1 MPLLIKCCH
10 FPLATKRKRNYVS
23 PLQVCPTF
31 RAFFSEKS
39 LSEEMRWWAK
49 VQYPFSTKWFTR
61 RKTKILN
68 CYYGIVGSIDLRDCF
83 FFPGYAL
90 KCYQCFSY
98 KSWDDCKDS
107 TIQVNCSN
115 NQNLCGKENVKGG
128 ILDLYAKGCANSS
141 VCIPNCQKRNPSVK
155 ITKCEV
161 DCCKGDLCNGAK
173 VPMVSAIMLL
183 SCAIVAFAR

>member
-1 MPLLIKCCH
+1 MSVLYKFVQH
-10 FPLATKRKRNYVS
+10 FARFSRRNEIMSVLYKFV
-23 PLQVCPTF
+23 QHF
-31 RAFFSEKS
+31 ARF
-39 LSEEMRWWAK
+39 SEEMRWWAK
-49 VQYPFSTKWFTR
+49 VQYPFPTKWFTR

-68 CYYGIVGSIDLRDCF
+68 CYYGIVGCIDLRDCF

-115 NQNLCGKENVKGG
+115 NQNLCGKENVKAG
-128 ILDLYAKGCANSS
+128 IHDLYAKGCANSS